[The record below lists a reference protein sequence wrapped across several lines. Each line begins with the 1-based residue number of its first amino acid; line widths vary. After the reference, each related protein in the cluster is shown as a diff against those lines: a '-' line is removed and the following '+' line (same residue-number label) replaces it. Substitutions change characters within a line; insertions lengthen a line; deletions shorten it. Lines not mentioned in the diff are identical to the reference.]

1 MSPRSRSL
9 KELIKQVRS
18 RLRARAVLRGVA
30 ITLALTALSLVVVSL
45 IAERAASRPGLL
57 LLLRFA
63 PLAMAIAAASL
74 FIFRPL
80 RSKIS
85 DSQVARLI
93 EEKSALEERLV
104 TAVEYNDNP
113 REASP
118 AILGRLEEDAG
129 ARCSALTP
137 DSVVDPRRSYAYGG
151 VSAFVLLAML
161 VAVLMGPGSISG
173 GLSALYGGGDGAVL
187 ANSMFISI
195 NPGSARVPRG
205 SDQKIKATLSGFDSD
220 DAQIFMRR
228 IDSENWQAQVM
239 EPAKREEEFQHAILN
254 IQDSLTYYVEAR
266 GIRSPEFTLEV
277 ADLPFVKQIDLVLN
291 FPAYTRLADKKI
303 EGGGEVA
310 ALKGTTV
317 QVIAR
322 MSAPADA
329 ARIVMNDGTKVE
341 MTALGDGSFT
351 GQFRVSANGTYRIEM
366 VDSEGR
372 PYNGSNEYDITL
384 LEDRPPTVVIDKP
397 GRDAK
402 VTSIQEVFTQARAE
416 DDYGVAALELFYSV
430 NGGEERRLQL
440 QDLKRDAPN
449 TLSGG
454 HTFFLEELGLQPGDF
469 ISYYAKARDNGG
481 NAEATSDIYFM
492 EVRPFDRSFKQ
503 AQQQGGG
510 GGEGEQDSTALSR
523 RQRDIIA
530 ATFRVQR
537 EQANYTP
544 QEREENF
551 SAVTLSQEKLK
562 TDAEALAERIRRRLG
577 EQLGEQTQFK
587 DMVDYITQATKE
599 MSEAV
604 NQLKASKAK
613 EAMPPEQK
621 SLQQLLRAEAIF
633 REVQVARGQQQGGGQ
648 SQQNEELADLF
659 ELQLDKMKNQY
670 ETVQREQQSAQNQQ
684 EDEIARRLKELAQ
697 RQQQQL
703 EQRMRREAQQ
713 QGGGGG
719 GGGSQ
724 RQQQEMIEETR
735 KLAREL
741 ERLSRERRDPKLA
754 ETARQM
760 QQAADD
766 MQRAQS
772 ASSQQSGQESAAQ
785 SARALERLEQAQRSL
800 QSSQRSGGQQS
811 VQRLRQQAEEALKR
825 QNEIARDVD
834 QLARAGQNGQGA
846 SQERKEQLQERKDA
860 LAEQVSG
867 LERDIDQA
875 ARGMGGERQQ
885 AADKLRE
892 AAGAIRRNRI
902 PDRIRANNQLIE
914 NGWMEQARERERI
927 VQSNMEEVL
936 RNLQAAEG
944 GASRRSETES
954 MEDALNRARELAD
967 NLESLRR
974 RLESGNQQNG
984 QQGESGRQQQGQQ
997 QGESG
1002 QQQAGQQ
1009 RNQAGQQA
1017 QNGSRSQSRAGGQQN
1032 NRQQGRQQGQ
1042 QRGQQSQGQQSQ
1054 GEQSQSGQQGQSGQ
1068 QQGGQQAGQ
1077 QAGQQSGQQSGQQG
1091 GQQGGQQSGQQAG
1104 QQSQGQQ
1111 GGQRGGQQSQP
1122 SMQSAENARAGGG
1135 PPRGGDRQL
1144 ESELRERIAEAEQL
1158 QRMLGGNRELA
1169 RELAAAVEQL
1179 RRLSKNA
1186 FGDPSQL
1193 ALLKNEVIE
1202 PLRQLELELA
1212 RRLQAK
1218 LGQGGAGNYGLA
1230 DAPDRYRKL
1239 IEEYYR
1245 RLSARSPE
1253 SKP

>member
-9 KELIKQVRS
+9 KELIKHVRS

-45 IAERAASRPGLL
+45 AAERAASRPGLL

-63 PLAMAIAAASL
+63 PLAIAIAAASL

-129 ARCSALTP
+129 ARCSALSP

-151 VSAFVLLAML
+151 VSAFVLLAMI
-161 VAVLMGPGSISG
+161 VAVMMGPGSISG

-205 SDQKIKATLSGFDSD
+205 SDQKIKATLSGFESD
-220 DAQIFMRR
+220 DAQIFLRR
-228 IDSENWQAQVM
+228 MDSENWLAHVM

-266 GIRSPEFTLEV
+266 GVRSPEFTLEV

-329 ARIVMNDGTKVE
+329 ASIVMSDGTKVE

-366 VDSEGR
+366 VDSEGQ

-416 DDYGVAALELFYSV
+416 DDYGVAALELYYSV

-510 GGEGEQDSTALSR
+510 GEGEQDSTALSR

-537 EQANYTP
+537 EQAYYTP

-719 GGGSQ
+719 GGSQ

-785 SARALERLEQAQRSL
+785 SARALERLEQAQRNL
-800 QSSQRSGGQQS
+800 QSSQRAGGQQS
-811 VQRLRQQAEEALKR
+811 VQRLRQQAEEALKK

-834 QLARAGQNGQGA
+834 QMARSGQNGQGGQAA

-944 GASRRSETES
+944 GASRRNETES

-974 RLESGNQQNG
+974 RLESGNQGQQSGKQQNG
-984 QQGESGRQQQGQQ
+984 QQGQSGRQQEGQQQGQQ
-997 QGESG
+997 AG

-1009 RNQAGQQA
+1009 QNQAGQQA
-1017 QNGSRSQSRAGGQQN
+1017 QNGSRSQSRAGQQN
-1032 NRQQGRQQGQ
+1032 NRQQQGRQQGQ

-1054 GEQSQSGQQGQSGQ
+1054 GQQSQSGQQAGQ
-1068 QQGGQQAGQ
+1068 QQGQ
-1077 QAGQQSGQQSGQQG
+1077 QAGQQSGQQ
-1091 GQQGGQQSGQQAG
+1091 GGQQSGQQSG
-1104 QQSQGQQ
+1104 QQAQGQQ
-1111 GGQRGGQQSQP
+1111 GGQRGGQQSQQA

-1144 ESELRERIAEAEQL
+1144 ESELRERTAEAEQL

-1179 RRLSKNA
+1179 RRLSQNA